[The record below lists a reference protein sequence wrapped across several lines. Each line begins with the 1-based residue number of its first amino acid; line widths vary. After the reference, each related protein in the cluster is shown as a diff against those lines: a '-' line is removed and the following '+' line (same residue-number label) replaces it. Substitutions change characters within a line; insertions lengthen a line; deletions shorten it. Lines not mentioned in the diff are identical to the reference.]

1 MDTAHCSLA
10 ASLLKQQ
17 IVELSVYV
25 MLLTKF
31 CDVQAL
37 QTGKGPVQNWQEHVA
52 DPWNVNG
59 FNYATKFFG
68 QTIGN

>member
-1 MDTAHCSLA
+1 MSVGTLYRG
-10 ASLLKQQ
+10 AS
-17 IVELSVYV
+17 VG
-25 MLLTKF
+25 
-31 CDVQAL
+31 VQAF

-68 QTIGN
+68 STIGQ

>member
-1 MDTAHCSLA
+1 MVCG
-10 ASLLKQQ
+10 
-17 IVELSVYV
+17 
-25 MLLTKF
+25 
-31 CDVQAL
+31 CVQAL

-68 QTIGN
+68 ATIGN